1 MFFIHGKKIHFYPFF
16 KVPFRTCSFLLLLEW
31 RSWNGIFTHAS
42 VLATSAELAL
52 HAGELSPLPRNL
64 QHSSSRSQ
72 KLKLTEE
79 IIFTQILWRPHAR
92 AAFQMQTGWP
102 MVSRFNVFV
111 GGVRVQVGG
120 PRTNTENAETGPKA
134 TAEWRE
140 TQAGFQSRVICLK
153 PSAQV

>member
-1 MFFIHGKKIHFYPFF
+1 MIQMLIQGLWSVQSRLFGHGLQKYTFILSF
-16 KVPFRTCSFLLLLEW
+16 KYLSGPVLSFLCLSKGVETL
-31 RSWNGIFTHAS
+31 F
-42 VLATSAELAL
+42 L
-52 HAGELSPLPRNL
+52 HMYLCLRARELSPLRHNL

-72 KLKLTEE
+72 KFKLTE
-79 IIFTQILWRPHAR
+79 WRPTR
-92 AAFQMQTGWP
+92 SRR
-102 MVSRFNVFV
+102 VSDADRVADRIPLNVFV

-120 PRTNTENAETGPKA
+120 PRTNTEDAETGPKA